1 MNVEN
6 DSLLLRRM
14 EFFHQYDIEVW
25 LRKGVSPFSLPLV
38 AHSTSWDFG
47 CLLNTKFSLE
57 STFSS
62 GSTHNAECHFELK
75 GLCLQA
81 MHVDTDKKTVMF
93 DDGTV
98 QSYDQLL
105 ISTGCRYGH
114 KHTRPKFDFWDPR
127 QPTLTSEPGK
137 CVFFLPHCENSTPDC
152 FW

>member
-1 MNVEN
+1 MNVES

-38 AHSTSWDFG
+38 AHGTSWDFG
-47 CLLNTKFSLE
+47 CLLE

-62 GSTHNAECHFELK
+62 GSTRSAECHFEPK

-81 MHVDTDKKTVMF
+81 LHVDTDKKTVTF

-98 QSYDQLL
+98 QSYDQLF
-105 ISTGCRYGH
+105 ISTGCRCGH
-114 KHTRPKFDFWDPR
+114 KHTRPKFVIFVILR
-127 QPTLTSEPGK
+127 
-137 CVFFLPHCENSTPDC
+137 LPIGSRGNISCLS
-152 FW
+152 